1 MSHLKVK
8 LPSNRLK
15 LQKTS
20 VDWNQMVQKEE
31 NTQLKANLQ
40 SAGMN
45 MDSLDFVESQF
56 LGSFNL
62 HTLHILP
69 LGSLDWPHAM
79 PVKFKPKT
87 GL

>member
-1 MSHLKVK
+1 
-8 LPSNRLK
+8 
-15 LQKTS
+15 
-20 VDWNQMVQKEE
+20 
-31 NTQLKANLQ
+31 
-40 SAGMN
+40 MN

-69 LGSLDWPHAM
+69 LGLLDWPHAM